1 MFGSE
6 NVKTASLVIEA
17 DPGATDEIFYLM
29 KAPRALTLL
38 NVYVASEQANNA
50 GTAIQARLENWGT
63 AGSAA
68 EGTACPYVGGTAVAS
83 RLSARV
89 PASGVLSTAQRYIA
103 QGAWLVVRYGEEG
116 AGWQAGDRLSVHIHY
131 VDGVGALSVQYPLS
145 VLPPQTCF
153 PSPPAER
160 GQG

>member
-6 NVKTASLVIEA
+6 NVKTASLVIDA
-17 DPGATDEIFYLM
+17 DPGASDEIFYLM

-63 AGSAA
+63 AGTAV
-68 EGTACPYVGGTAVAS
+68 EGTACPYVGGTAIAS
-83 RLSARV
+83 RLTARN
-89 PASGVLSTAQRYIA
+89 PATGVIAAGERYVA

-116 AGWQAGDRLSVHIHY
+116 VGWQAGDRLTLHLHY
-131 VDGVGALSVQYPLS
+131 VDGVGA
-145 VLPPQTCF
+145 
-153 PSPPAER
+153 
-160 GQG
+160 